1 MAQPQWSTPERR
13 TRLVQLV
20 TANKGRC
27 LKGHALCQ
35 DVEHYVHTFS
45 KTEVTSHPIN
55 AADVREG
62 RAVIAHPAHGL
73 GIVDLAQAVL
83 PSVWAGVGIGQAPR
97 SVGPVVG
104 PKRVAVQHEELADQY
119 GLVEE
124 RVIGDWQQEDRDAR
138 SSERRLAQQH
148 APTGE
153 VGRFGVMHTFGRRG
167 AYDPIDVENHVQNRP
182 KYYLQ
187 GYGVDGQLRR
197 YAKARI
203 PGTNIVLHVDVSQS
217 IQELSQRKR
226 KWLRRNGIEAKA
238 ATALIEDAVSQWWKS

>member
-13 TRLVQLV
+13 TRLVRL
-20 TANKGRC
+20 AAAYKGRC

-35 DVEHYVHTFS
+35 DVEHYIHTFS
-45 KTEVTSHPIN
+45 KTEVASHPVT
-55 AADVREG
+55 AADVRDG
-62 RAVIAHPAHGL
+62 RAIPYPCHGI
-73 GIVDLAQAVL
+73 GIVELAHAV
-83 PSVWAGVGIGQAPR
+83 SG
-97 SVGPVVG
+97 GPVVG
-104 PKRVAVQHEELADQY
+104 PMRVAVQHEELSDLY
-119 GLVEE
+119 GIVEE
-124 RVIGDWQQEDRDAR
+124 RVTDDWKQGDRDAR
-138 SSERRLAQQH
+138 SIDRRLAQQH

-238 ATALIEDAVSQWWKS
+238 ATALIEDAVAQWWAR

>member
-1 MAQPQWSTPERR
+1 MALPQWSTPERR
-13 TRLVQLV
+13 TRLVRL
-20 TANKGRC
+20 AAAYKGRC

-35 DVEHYVHTFS
+35 DVEHYIHTFS
-45 KTEVTSHPIN
+45 KTEVASHPVT
-55 AADVREG
+55 AADVRDG
-62 RAVIAHPAHGL
+62 RAIPYPCHGI
-73 GIVDLAQAVL
+73 GIVELAHAV
-83 PSVWAGVGIGQAPR
+83 SG
-97 SVGPVVG
+97 GPVVG
-104 PKRVAVQHEELADQY
+104 PMRVAVQHEELSDLY
-119 GLVEE
+119 GIVEE
-124 RVIGDWQQEDRDAR
+124 RVTDDWKQGDRDAR
-138 SSERRLAQQH
+138 SIDRRLAQQH

-238 ATALIEDAVSQWWKS
+238 ATALIEDAVAQWWAR

>member
-13 TRLVQLV
+13 TRLVRL
-20 TANKGRC
+20 AAAYKGRC

-35 DVEHYVHTFS
+35 DVEHYIHTFS
-45 KTEVTSHPIN
+45 KTEVASHPVT
-55 AADVREG
+55 AADVRDG
-62 RAVIAHPAHGL
+62 RAIPYPCHGI
-73 GIVDLAQAVL
+73 GIVELAHAV
-83 PSVWAGVGIGQAPR
+83 SG
-97 SVGPVVG
+97 GPVVG
-104 PKRVAVQHEELADQY
+104 PMRVAVQHEELSDLY
-119 GLVEE
+119 GIVEE
-124 RVIGDWQQEDRDAR
+124 RVTDDWKQGDRDAR
-138 SSERRLAQQH
+138 SIDRRLAQQH

-226 KWLRRNGIEAKA
+226 KWLRRNGTEAKA
-238 ATALIEDAVSQWWKS
+238 ATALIEDAVAQWWAR